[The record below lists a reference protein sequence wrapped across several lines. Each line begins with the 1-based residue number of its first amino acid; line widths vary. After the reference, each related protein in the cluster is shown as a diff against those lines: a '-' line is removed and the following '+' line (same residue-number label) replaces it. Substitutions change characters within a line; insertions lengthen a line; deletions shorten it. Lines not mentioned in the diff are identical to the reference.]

1 MVRVRGA
8 ERQKKEKASAVSVGT
23 FGRRSERTPVC
34 LQQFGVFRRQSSAEK
49 RRYVSAFAFK
59 LRDGLGDRRASKVR
73 EFKSLNDFPAAVL
86 RRAGEPEEEPSGM
99 P

>member
-8 ERQKKEKASAVSVGT
+8 ERQKKEKASAVSVEA

-86 RRAGEPEEEPSGM
+86 RRAGNPKRSPSGM